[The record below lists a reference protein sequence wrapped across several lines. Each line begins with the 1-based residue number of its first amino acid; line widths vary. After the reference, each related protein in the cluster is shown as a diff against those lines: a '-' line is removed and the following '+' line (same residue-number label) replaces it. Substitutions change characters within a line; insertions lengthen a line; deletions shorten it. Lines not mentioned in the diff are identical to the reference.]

1 MIKYKQCGALML
13 KINDSRCIVANLKIP
28 SISNRSTS
36 YLTFLRETIT
46 NSTREEFNKAVDD
59 ICKIIKYEK

>member
-13 KINDSRCIVANLKIP
+13 KINGSRCIVANLKIP
-28 SISNRSTS
+28 SISSRSTS
-36 YLTFLRETIT
+36 YLAFLRETIT